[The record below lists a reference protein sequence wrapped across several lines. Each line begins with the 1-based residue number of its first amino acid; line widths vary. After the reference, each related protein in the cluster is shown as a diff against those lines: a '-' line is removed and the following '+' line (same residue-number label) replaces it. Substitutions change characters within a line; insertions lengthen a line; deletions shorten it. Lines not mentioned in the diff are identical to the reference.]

1 MTIQVDAADFA
12 TAVEVAS
19 WVGSLLAMLVMGL
32 IVYLMVRPSRRARR
46 RQQLTTETDA
56 LQVEEMLRLVE
67 RMEQRLEVLERAIGD
82 EHRQERILESGAQ
95 GAEDRRVK

>member
-19 WVGSLLAMLVMGL
+19 WVGSLIAMLVMGL

-46 RQQLTTETDA
+46 RQRTTETDA

-82 EHRQERILESGAQ
+82 ERREQRILETGAQ
-95 GAEDRRVK
+95 DAEDRRMK